1 MSDEPAQG
9 IPLETAVAASPDF
22 LGGQKLEDG
31 IGLCLSGGGF
41 RAMLFHLGA
50 FVRMNE
56 LGLLAKLDRVAS
68 VSGGSLAAGAL
79 AVAWGQLTFD
89 DKGVATNL
97 AELVAEPLLN
107 LSCKYIDAPAIVLGL
122 LKTIAW
128 VAVVVIAVGAFFL
141 A

>member
-1 MSDEPAQG
+1 MTERR
-9 IPLETAVAASPDF
+9 
-22 LGGQKLEDG
+22 
-31 IGLCLSGGGF
+31 SGK
-41 RAMLFHLGA
+41 RSQLRWLTI
-50 FVRMNE
+50 V
-56 LGLLAKLDRVAS
+56 L
-68 VSGGSLAAGAL
+68 AGAL

-122 LKTIAW
+122 LKPIDW